1 MGIIDKRKEKHNIIF
16 KKRNRTHEYQLISQP
31 TQQHHLHNSDPS
43 HNIRI
48 PITLNRNIMLNRNP
62 ILGRLRIL
70 MLRAASRIARRG
82 VGIRSA
88 IRGDGRHL
96 LVSQRVHA
104 AEVQEVA
111 VGVGGAVRGA
121 VVFGVFEAGAGP
133 DGGEGEGDDDKG

>member
-1 MGIIDKRKEKHNIIF
+1 
-16 KKRNRTHEYQLISQP
+16 
-31 TQQHHLHNSDPS
+31 
-43 HNIRI
+43 
-48 PITLNRNIMLNRNP
+48 MLNRNP

-96 LVSQRVHA
+96 LVSQGVHA

-133 DGGEGEGDDDKG
+133 DGGEGEGDDDEG

>member
-1 MGIIDKRKEKHNIIF
+1 MSTSSFPN
-16 KKRNRTHEYQLISQP
+16 QP
-31 TQQHHLHNSDPS
+31 NHKARPNHS

-96 LVSQRVHA
+96 LVSQGVHA

-133 DGGEGEGDDDKG
+133 DGGEGEGDDDEG